1 MVTGPEHPWLVAAYA
16 ESVPHPF
23 GSVIGQEFFELGL
36 IPSDTDF
43 RIFRDFGQIPGIHQS
58 PLLLFEKKKQSSLI
72 LSLIYVYIVSGIF
85 STLCQSFYRKLIN
98 I

>member
-16 ESVPHPF
+16 ESVSHPF

-43 RIFRDFGQIPGIHQS
+43 RIFRDFGQIPGIH
-58 PLLLFEKKKQSSLI
+58 
-72 LSLIYVYIVSGIF
+72 
-85 STLCQSFYRKLIN
+85 
-98 I
+98 

>member
-1 MVTGPEHPWLVAAYA
+1 MIITFICLYMYQYFIKQLVITLMVTGPEHPWLVAAYA

-43 RIFRDFGQIPGIHQS
+43 RIFRDFGQIPGIH
-58 PLLLFEKKKQSSLI
+58 
-72 LSLIYVYIVSGIF
+72 
-85 STLCQSFYRKLIN
+85 
-98 I
+98 

>member
-58 PLLLFEKKKQSSLI
+58 PLLLFEKKNRVA
-72 LSLIYVYIVSGIF
+72 LSLALSTYILFQESLALFANLSIG
-85 STLCQSFYRKLIN
+85 N
-98 I
+98 

>member
-43 RIFRDFGQIPGIHQS
+43 RIFRDFGQIPGTCVFIKALYS
-58 PLLLFEKKKQSSLI
+58 SLKKK
-72 LSLIYVYIVSGIF
+72 
-85 STLCQSFYRKLIN
+85 TE
-98 I
+98 